1 MEGGKE
7 AGRGGKRAREA
18 RQMRGGS
25 ANHGLKIFLKF
36 LATFP
41 DLVHNLRNH
50 FFVGQ
55 TWVVRV
61 GANNNHVALG
71 NSALKNSELVQGEFE
86 KRGRFQKE
94 VSKAR

>member
-1 MEGGKE
+1 MSGRREGTEESKEGK
-7 AGRGGKRAREA
+7 RGGMRKVE
-18 RQMRGGS
+18 QERGGS

-55 TWVVRV
+55 IWIVRV

-71 NSALKNSELVQGEFE
+71 NSALKN
-86 KRGRFQKE
+86 
-94 VSKAR
+94 